1 MELIDKLLIPKWS
14 MKQILD
20 KKIIQK
26 ASKAIKANVTKV
38 TKEKDS
44 ALIKITTS
52 MSLTSLGA
60 DYLVKLKD
68 AKKGAIVELQGEPK
82 TDLEDPNL
90 LEEVGRK
97 LLEKIKKLCK

>member
-1 MELIDKLLIPKWS
+1 

-44 ALIKITTS
+44 ALIKLTTS
-52 MSLTSLGA
+52 MSLKSLGA